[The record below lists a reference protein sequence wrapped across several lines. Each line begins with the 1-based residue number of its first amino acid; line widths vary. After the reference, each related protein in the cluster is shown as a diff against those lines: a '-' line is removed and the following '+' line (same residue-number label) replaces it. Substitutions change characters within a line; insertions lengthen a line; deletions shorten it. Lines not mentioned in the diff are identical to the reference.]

1 MHSFVRLHRKAL
13 LGLTAP
19 KHQMT
24 KSTPMTLPSR
34 PWWKRYAVELVSAV
48 AGLLAMNAIL
58 LAGAYWETKK
68 VNPTTAGQLGDFVG
82 GYVGTAFVL
91 LSVLLLYRTLRAQRE
106 NTELQ
111 SFEARY
117 FELIKLHRENVAE
130 MNVQGISGRRV
141 FLPILRELWAARKI
155 VQNCAAE
162 YSPALTQ
169 QQLIHIAY
177 YGVFFG
183 VGPGSSRMFKTSLPE
198 YATELVDDVDRWLQ
212 DEETRKEVREEM
224 NLSYVPFEGH
234 QSRLGHYY
242 RHLYQT
248 VRYVQRQ
255 QVEIDHYDYVKTIRA
270 QLSTHEQALLLVNSL
285 SPIGAKWWTDGLM
298 LDYRMVKNIPRNFL
312 NPQTHIDVSKVFP
325 QGYFEWEEL
334 AGAA

>member
-1 MHSFVRLHRKAL
+1 MVRSTKDSL
-13 LGLTAP
+13 LASQSP
-19 KHQMT
+19 KDKMNT
-24 KSTPMTLPSR
+24 RRPITLRPR
-34 PWWKRYAVELVSAV
+34 PWWKRFAVELVSV
-48 AGLLAMNAIL
+48 GAGLIAMNAIL
-58 LAGAYWETKK
+58 LAGAYWETKSI
-68 VNPTTAGQLGDFVG
+68 NPTTAGQLGDFVG
-82 GYVGTAFVL
+82 GYIGTAFVL

-106 NTELQ
+106 NNELQ

-117 FELIKLHRENVAE
+117 FELLRLHRENVAE
-130 MNVQGISGRRV
+130 MSVQKISGRRV
-141 FLPILRELWAARKI
+141 FLPMLRELWAARRI
-155 VQNCAAE
+155 VQDCAAN

-198 YATELVDDVDRWLQ
+198 YGTELIDEVDRCLQ
-212 DEETRKEVREEM
+212 DNETREHIRKEM
-224 NLSYVPFEGH
+224 NLAYVPFEGH

-255 QVEIDHYDYVKTIRA
+255 TIEIDHYDYIKTIRA

-285 SPIGAKWWTDGLM
+285 CPIGAKWWTDGLI
-298 LDYRMVKNIPRNFL
+298 LNYRMVKNIPPNFL
-312 NPQTHIDVSKVFP
+312 NPTIHLDVRKIFP
-325 QGYFEWEEL
+325 KGYFEWEEL
-334 AGAA
+334 EDVS